1 MRHEAGR
8 AAQPYDEGGPV
19 VEPLRKLP
27 RRERQI
33 MDALFARGEATVA
46 DVIATMP
53 DPPSYSAVRAT
64 LRVLEDKGLVAHRQE
79 GAAYV
84 YAPKVARESASRA
97 ALRDLVRTFFDGSP
111 EQAAVALL
119 EMSDTRLSEAEL
131 KRLAERI
138 TNAKSEGR

>member
-1 MRHEAGR
+1 
-8 AAQPYDEGGPV
+8 

-27 RRERQI
+27 RREREI
-33 MDALFARGEATVA
+33 MDALFARGRATVA

-64 LRVLEDKGLVAHRQE
+64 LRVLEDKGLVDHRQD

-84 YAPKVARESASRA
+84 YFPKVARESASRA
-97 ALRDLVRTFFDGSP
+97 ALRDLVRTFFNGSP

-119 EMSDTRLSEAEL
+119 EMSDTQLSEAEI

>member
-1 MRHEAGR
+1 M
-8 AAQPYDEGGPV
+8 
-19 VEPLRKLP
+19 VEPLRRLP

-64 LRVLEDKGLVAHRQE
+64 LRVLEDKGLVAHRQV

-97 ALRDLVRTFFDGSP
+97 ALRDLVRTFFNGSP

>member
-1 MRHEAGR
+1 M
-8 AAQPYDEGGPV
+8 

-64 LRVLEDKGLVAHRQE
+64 LRVLEDKGLVAHRQK

-97 ALRDLVRTFFDGSP
+97 ALRDLVRTFFNGSP

-138 TNAKSEGR
+138 ANAKSEGR